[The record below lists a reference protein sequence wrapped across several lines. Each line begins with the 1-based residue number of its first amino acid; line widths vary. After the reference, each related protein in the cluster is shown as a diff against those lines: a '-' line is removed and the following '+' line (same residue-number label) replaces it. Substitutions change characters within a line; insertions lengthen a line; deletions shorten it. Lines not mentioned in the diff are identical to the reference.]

1 MAAFPERRAFS
12 CPASRFAN
20 GKSFANL
27 SRGSITRQERS
38 GAFEVV
44 DNEFS
49 KGCEVVG
56 SVMKLAG
63 ASLVLT
69 GVLFG
74 AATASASDAIQA
86 GVSIPADQPAVPVV
100 TENGTGYTPGTY
112 AVGVIHLDYTYVG
125 TTFPS
130 GPFATFNLNLGVYAT
145 GKGQSTSYPVTL
157 KLTDLGSTNVT
168 LSPASSP
175 LQVSGLAWTAS
186 VPVTI
191 SIPSEVAANPLLNV
205 DGTVL
210 VGNLKLDAGN
220 DVKTV
225 TNIQVKITLV
235 HPTACLKVYDFITD
249 ADLTNTITST
259 EVGVNKKGKVTST
272 NPYGSLSENLM
283 IVNTCSTP
291 ETLDAN
297 ILLDPAFVTQPNN
310 NPGNAVFTFGTSGEI
325 DPSTFNIASFGSG
338 SPQGQSLCLTNVSVP
353 AGSTFL
359 ATVHMNITNGTAA
372 TVLPGGGTGPGTFSG
387 FGAALYS
394 AGSACSGDLNS
405 IANPNPVWAPLAF
418 TIK

>member
-1 MAAFPERRAFS
+1 
-12 CPASRFAN
+12 
-20 GKSFANL
+20 
-27 SRGSITRQERS
+27 
-38 GAFEVV
+38 
-44 DNEFS
+44 
-49 KGCEVVG
+49 
-56 SVMKLAG
+56 MKLAG
-63 ASLVLT
+63 ASLVLS

-86 GVSIPADQPAVPVV
+86 GVSIPADQPVPVV

-145 GKGQSTSYPVTL
+145 GKGQPTSYPVTL

-175 LQVSGLAWTAS
+175 LQVLGLAWTAS
-186 VPVTI
+186 VPVSI
-191 SIPSEVAANPLLNV
+191 SIPSEVAANPVLNV

-220 DVKTV
+220 DAKTV
-225 TNIQVKITLV
+225 TNVQVKITLV

-259 EVGVNKKGKVTST
+259 EVGVNKRGKVTST

-310 NPGNAVFTFGTSGEI
+310 NAGNAVFTFGTSGEI
-325 DPSTFNIASFGSG
+325 DPSTFSIASFGAG
-338 SPQGQSLCLTNVSVP
+338 SPQGQNLCLTNVSVP

-359 ATVHMNITNGTAA
+359 ATVHMNIANGTAA
-372 TVLPGGGTGPGTFSG
+372 TVLPGGGTGSGTFSG
-387 FGAALYS
+387 FGAALYTP
-394 AGSACSGDLNS
+394 GSACSGDLNS